1 MDPHACGC
9 VGSRCA
15 APQGDQFAPW
25 DGPAALKCAPTLAAA
40 SAAAALPPEG
50 AQFAPWDGPAALMS
64 GVVRGVDKSAVQVA
78 LRGVS
83 KRFPATS
90 GGQAVQALAPIDLDI
105 RRGEFFGVVGP
116 SGCGKSTLLDI
127 LAGLSPPTKGSVA
140 FEGKPVDGVPDGIG
154 VVFQEDASFPW
165 LSVRD
170 NVAFGLREAALSA
183 QEKARR
189 VDDAIAMMGLGDF
202 ARTFPA
208 QLSGG
213 MRQRVCI
220 ARTLVTQPR
229 LLLLDEPFGAL
240 DQQTR
245 LLMGDEVL
253 RLWREIDA
261 TVFLITHA
269 LDEAAMLADR
279 IAIMSARP
287 GRVIEVVETR
297 WPRERDSRIVE
308 HASFG
313 AVTSRLWKTLREES
327 MKTMGRAGDTR

>member
-1 MDPHACGC
+1 
-9 VGSRCA
+9 
-15 APQGDQFAPW
+15 
-25 DGPAALKCAPTLAAA
+25 
-40 SAAAALPPEG
+40 
-50 AQFAPWDGPAALMS
+50 MS
-64 GVVRGVDKSAVQVA
+64 GVRGADKSAVQVA

-83 KRFPATS
+83 KRFAAS
-90 GGQAVQALAPIDLDI
+90 AGGQAVQALAPIDLDL
-105 RRGEFFGVVGP
+105 RQGEFFAVVGP
-116 SGCGKSTLLDI
+116 SGCGKSTLLELI
-127 LAGLSPPTKGSVA
+127 AGLLPASEGRIE
-140 FEGKPVDGVPDGIG
+140 FEGRPVESQVPDGIG

-165 LSVRD
+165 LSVYD
-170 NVAFGLREAALSA
+170 NVAFGLRQAALSA
-183 QEKARR
+183 DEKARR
-189 VDDAIAMMGLGDF
+189 VNDAIAMMGLRDF
-202 ARTFPA
+202 APTFPA

-287 GRVIEVVETR
+287 GRVIEIVETH

-313 AVTSRLWKTLREES
+313 TVTSRLWKTLREES
-327 MKTMGRAGDTR
+327 MKTMGRMGAAA